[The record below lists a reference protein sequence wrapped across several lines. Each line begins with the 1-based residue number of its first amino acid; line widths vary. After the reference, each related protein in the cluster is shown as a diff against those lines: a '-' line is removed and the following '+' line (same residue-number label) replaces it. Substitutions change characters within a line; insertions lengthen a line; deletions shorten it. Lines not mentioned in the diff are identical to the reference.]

1 VCITSVNLSFYYRE
15 IVNVIAEKPWIY
27 VLIED
32 RDAWILTVMIRY
44 GAAENDMSVKLLE
57 AEVNKLKTEPDYIDR
72 LVNKINKNPQNY
84 TCREIRPAVWPR

>member
-1 VCITSVNLSFYYRE
+1 MCITSVNLSFYYRE
-15 IVNVIAEKPWIY
+15 IVNVISEKPWIY

-57 AEVNKLKTEPDYIDR
+57 AEVNKLKAEPDFIDR
-72 LVNKINKNPQNY
+72 LGNDINKNPQNY
-84 TCREIRPAVWPR
+84 NCREIRPVVWPR